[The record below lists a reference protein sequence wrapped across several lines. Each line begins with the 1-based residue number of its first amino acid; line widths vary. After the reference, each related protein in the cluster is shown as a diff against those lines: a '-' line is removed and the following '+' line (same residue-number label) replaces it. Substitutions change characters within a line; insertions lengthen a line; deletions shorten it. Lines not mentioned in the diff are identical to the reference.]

1 MDYRLVGVAF
11 LFLVIG
17 AIAGF
22 GGASIMRQG
31 AEGRGEEKVYYI
43 MPVEWTFGIYDEN
56 FKPVEKIEVSK
67 GDVVKFIILPSPFI
81 PPEVYDE
88 VEEKF
93 IEMAVEKGLIAS
105 KEEYEKYE
113 HEAKESLGREV
124 FGAEFIPHG
133 VAIEG
138 YEDKVNVIIMD
149 GRPRV
154 VTFTADKEGAFDIY
168 CSQFCGWGHG
178 FMRLEGAFVVRG

>member
-1 MDYRLVGVAF
+1 MDSRFVGVAL

-22 GGASIMRQG
+22 GGASVMRQG
-31 AEGRGEEKVYYI
+31 VEGVGEEKVYYI
-43 MPVEWTFGIYDEN
+43 MPVEWTFGIYDES

-67 GDVVKFIILPSPFI
+67 GDVVIHNTAESVH
-81 PPEVYDE
+81 PPEVYDK

-113 HEAKESLGREV
+113 HEAEESLGREV